1 MRCGAANGLDSAV
14 AAGSGGATD
23 PPGSPLPMTED
34 LAPSRRPTARG
45 LPFRR
50 RSRIVPG
57 PLRPAQMR
65 AGSGVAAGM
74 LTGALLGLAFLAA
87 FTLPFVRVGGS
98 AGGAEPRPARAA
110 VRTSA
115 AQADRAQEDRAQE
128 AGMAAAG
135 LAAAERAADHGVPDA
150 PAGERPN

>member
-1 MRCGAANGLDSAV
+1 
-14 AAGSGGATD
+14 
-23 PPGSPLPMTED
+23 MTED

-45 LPFRR
+45 LSFR

-65 AGSGVAAGM
+65 VGSGVAAGM

-87 FTLPFVRVGGS
+87 FTLPFVRLGGS
-98 AGGAEPRPARAA
+98 AGDAEPRPARAA

-115 AQADRAQEDRAQE
+115 AQADRGPE
-128 AGMAAAG
+128 AGMAAPERTAVREVPDG
-135 LAAAERAADHGVPDA
+135 LAGGR
-150 PAGERPN
+150 RN

>member
-1 MRCGAANGLDSAV
+1 
-14 AAGSGGATD
+14 
-23 PPGSPLPMTED
+23 MTED

-45 LPFRR
+45 LSFRR

-87 FTLPFVRVGGS
+87 FTLPFVRLGGS
-98 AGGAEPRPARAA
+98 AGEAEPKPARAT

-115 AQADRAQEDRAQE
+115 AE
-128 AGMAAAG
+128 
-135 LAAAERAADHGVPDA
+135 AERAAETGMAATERAADRGRPNGRV
-150 PAGERPN
+150 GERAN